1 MKNLLLIIIQVIQ
14 WGIAGL
20 LLFVSY
26 GGFQGD
32 DILIPLLL
40 LVVAVLITPPVIKLL
55 FGRKKKT
62 QVSGR

>member
-1 MKNLLLIIIQVIQ
+1 MKNVFFIIIKVIQ

-32 DILIPLLL
+32 DILIPAIL
-40 LVVAVLITPPVIKLL
+40 LVVAILITPPVIKLL
-55 FGRKKKT
+55 FGRRKKT